1 MSTEFIK
8 TIKNDVYGNE
18 RNVIHFFHILRD
30 VECEAILLANKSAN
44 VGKSIADDD
53 YKCYLDDA
61 YEYAI
66 EKTKKIGGKKFH
78 NKSFWR
84 WHCVY
89 LSQTQIDRKFK
100 RDTLRSKNYV
110 MLHFR

>member
-78 NKSFWR
+78 NKSFGGGIVFTCPK
-84 WHCVY
+84 HK
-89 LSQTQIDRKFK
+89 LIEKLKEIF
-100 RDTLRSKNYV
+100 
-110 MLHFR
+110 